1 MTHTRLEELAQ
12 RLAARTQELRG
23 GRSPAPALRVVAGEA
38 HAAPGERR
46 MDAIMREW
54 HCRMIR
60 NVRRRWGEPI
70 QHVIDQACCGVVD
83 IDQLADDALIQLHK
97 DMERAEEC
105 IREGISFHDAGLLR
119 AHYG

>member
-1 MTHTRLEELAQ
+1 
-12 RLAARTQELRG
+12 
-23 GRSPAPALRVVAGEA
+23 
-38 HAAPGERR
+38 

-60 NVRRRWGEPI
+60 NVRRRWGEPM
-70 QHVIDQACCGVVD
+70 QHVIDQACCGVLD
-83 IDQLADDALIQLHK
+83 IEQLADDALIQLHK

>member
-23 GRSPAPALRVVAGEA
+23 ERTPAPALRVVAGDA
-38 HAAPGERR
+38 HVVRGERR

-60 NVRRRWGEPI
+60 NVRRRWGEPM
-70 QHVIDQACCGVVD
+70 QHVIDQACC
-83 IDQLADDALIQLHK
+83 
-97 DMERAEEC
+97 C
-105 IREGISFHDAGLLR
+105 LLYTSPSPR
-119 AHYG
+119 DRTRSRMPSSA

>member
-23 GRSPAPALRVVAGEA
+23 GRNPTPALRVVAGEA

-54 HCRMIR
+54 
-60 NVRRRWGEPI
+60 
-70 QHVIDQACCGVVD
+70 
-83 IDQLADDALIQLHK
+83 
-97 DMERAEEC
+97 
-105 IREGISFHDAGLLR
+105 
-119 AHYG
+119 AHHTTE